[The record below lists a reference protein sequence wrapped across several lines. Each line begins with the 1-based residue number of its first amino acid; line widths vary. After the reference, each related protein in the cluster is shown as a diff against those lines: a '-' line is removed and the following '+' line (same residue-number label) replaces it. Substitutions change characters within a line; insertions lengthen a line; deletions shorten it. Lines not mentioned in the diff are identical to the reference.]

1 MPSEQTLLFM
11 LFAAILAML
20 VWGRVRHDL
29 VAASGLLL
37 AVVMGLVPQDQAFSG
52 FANPAVVIVA
62 LVLIASRA
70 FENSGLLGILARWT
84 ADDKRPAGTH
94 IALVGGLAAALS
106 AVINNVAA
114 LALLMP
120 MDVQAA
126 RKAGRPPGVTL
137 MPLAF
142 ATILGGMTTLIG
154 TPPNIIA
161 SAVREKELGAP
172 YHMFDFT
179 PVGIVVAAVGVL
191 CIALGG
197 WRLVPRRAD
206 KAAELVSEASFEAEL
221 LVSEESSAVGRLMAE
236 FDEKAEN
243 ADVLLIGIV
252 RDGVR
257 RGAGARYIAIA
268 PGDHLIVKGSTDAI
282 AAFIK
287 ATDLQASSSEEEEG
301 AGADRPAGRKRK
313 SVKDGAEGAE
323 GAEEAEAAAEAT
335 EEKTEHRPSVIEVVV
350 RSDSYLI
357 GRSVAWLR
365 LRRRFGVT
373 LLGIS
378 RAGAVAREQVS
389 DRIIEAGDVLLLTG
403 PGADSAATLASLGM
417 IPVNRIDVSPFQAY
431 KAALAVGLF
440 VAAIVA
446 ASFGYLT
453 FTVAIAIAV
462 AAYAAIGLVPAREF
476 YESIEWPVVVMLAC
490 LLPIGTAFDRVGG
503 TALIANAIGQAA
515 EGHSPVLA
523 LVAIMIVTM
532 TLSDVLN
539 NVATMV
545 ITGPIAI
552 SLAQKLQV
560 NPDTFLMGV
569 AIAASCAFLTP
580 IGHKNNTLIMG
591 PGGFRFSD
599 YWRMG
604 LPLELVVLAT
614 AVPMLLMVWP
624 LSG

>member
-1 MPSEQTLLFM
+1 MTSEQSLLFI
-11 LFAAILAML
+11 LFAAILALL
-20 VWGRVRHDL
+20 VWGRMRHDL

-37 AVVMGLVPQDQAFSG
+37 AVVIGLVPQDQAFSG

-84 ADDKRPAGTH
+84 ADDKRATGTH

-126 RKAGRPPGVTL
+126 RRAGRPPGVTL

-142 ATILGGMTTLIG
+142 VTILGGMTTLIG

-161 SAVREKELGAP
+161 SAVRAKELGAP
-172 YHMFDFT
+172 YQMFDFA
-179 PVGIVVAAVGVL
+179 PVGVVVAIAGVL
-191 CIALGG
+191 FIALGG
-197 WRLVPRRAD
+197 WRLVPRRSD
-206 KAAELVSEASFEAEL
+206 KAAELVSQTSFEAEL
-221 LVSEESSAVGRLMAE
+221 VVPEESSAVGRLVAE
-236 FDEKAEN
+236 FDEAAEN
-243 ADVLLIGIV
+243 SDVLLTGII
-252 RDGVR
+252 RDGKR
-257 RGAGARYIAIA
+257 QAGARYTTIA
-268 PGDHLIVKGSTDAI
+268 PGDLLVVKGSTDAI

-287 ATDLQASSSEEEEG
+287 ATDLHEPASDADAESPAGKPPDRRRGDEAGEGKAEEEE
-301 AGADRPAGRKRK
+301 D
-313 SVKDGAEGAE
+313 D
-323 GAEEAEAAAEAT
+323 EAEAADAG
-335 EEKTEHRPSVIEVVV
+335 PSAVEVVV
-350 RSDSYLI
+350 RSDSYLV
-357 GRSVAWLR
+357 GRAAGWLR
-365 LRRRFGVT
+365 LRQRFGLT

-378 RAGAVAREQVS
+378 RAGAVSREQVS
-389 DRIIEAGDVLLLTG
+389 DRVIEAGDVLLLTG
-403 PGADSAATLASLGM
+403 RGAGSAATLDSLGL
-417 IPVNRIDVSPFQAY
+417 IPINRIEISPFQPH
-431 KAALAVGLF
+431 KAMLVVGLF
-440 VAAIVA
+440 AAAIAA
-446 ASFGYLT
+446 ASFGYLS

-462 AAYAAIGLVPAREF
+462 AAYAALGLVPAREF
-476 YESIEWPVVVMLAC
+476 YQNIEWPVVVMLAC
-490 LLPIGTAFDRVGG
+490 LLPIGAAFDRVGG
-503 TALIANAIGQAA
+503 TALIANAISEAA
-515 EGHSPVLA
+515 HGHSPVAA

-532 TLSDVLN
+532 MLSDVLN

-552 SLAQKLQV
+552 ALAQQLQV

-604 LPLELVVLAT
+604 LPLELVVLLA
-614 AVPMLLMVWP
+614 AVPMLLVVWP

>member
-1 MPSEQTLLFM
+1 MASEQTLLFT
-11 LFAAILAML
+11 LFAAILALL
-20 VWGRVRHDL
+20 VWGRVRYDL
-29 VAASGLLL
+29 VAAGGLLL
-37 AVVMGLVPQDQAFSG
+37 AVVLGLVPQDEAFSG

-70 FENSGLLGILARWT
+70 FENSGLLGFLARWT
-84 ADDKRPAGTH
+84 VDDKRPTGTH

-142 ATILGGMTTLIG
+142 ATILGGMVTLIG

-161 SAVREKELGAP
+161 SAVRQKELGAP
-172 YHMFDFT
+172 YQMFDFT
-179 PVGIVVAAVGVL
+179 PVGFVVAVVGVL
-191 CIALGG
+191 FVALGG
-197 WRLVPRRAD
+197 WRLVPRRTD
-206 KAAELVSEASFEAEL
+206 KAAALVSETSFEAEL
-221 LVSEESSAVGRLMAE
+221 LVPEESPALGRLVAE
-236 FDEKAEN
+236 FDEAAES
-243 ADVLLIGIV
+243 ADVLVIGIV
-252 RDGVR
+252 RNGER
-257 RGAGARYIAIA
+257 QGSGARYATIA
-268 PGDHLIVKGSTDAI
+268 PGDLLVVRGSTDAI

-287 ATDLQASSSEEEEG
+287 ATGLQAASPEEEDE
-301 AGADRPAGRKRK
+301 ADADANKPADRKRNGGQDDD
-313 SVKDGAEGAE
+313 KDEE
-323 GAEEAEAAAEAT
+323 ESAEEKADEA
-335 EEKTEHRPSVIEVVV
+335 PSVIEVVV

-378 RAGAVAREQVS
+378 RAGAISREKIS

-403 PGADSAATLASLGM
+403 RGAGSARNLESLGL
-417 IPVNRIDVSPFQAY
+417 IPINRIDVSPFQPH

-440 VAAIVA
+440 AAAIAA
-446 ASFGYLT
+446 ASFGFLS

-462 AAYAAIGLVPAREF
+462 AAYAALGLVPARDF
-476 YESIEWPVVVMLAC
+476 YQSIEWPVVVMLAC

-503 TALIANAIGQAA
+503 TALIANAIGDAA
-515 EGHSPVLA
+515 QGHSPVIA
-523 LVAIMIVTM
+523 LVAIMVVTM

-552 SLAQKLQV
+552 SLARQLDV

-604 LPLELVVLAT
+604 LPLELVVLVT
-614 AVPMLLMVWP
+614 AVPMLLVVWP